1 MAIIISKNGKNA
13 KRVSQSSFDKEDY
26 LQQYIYNNPD
36 AVPVYEID
44 EDTRLLILAR
54 EFSTASGPIDALGI
68 DQNGNIYLIET
79 KLYKN
84 PDKRI
89 VVAQVLDYGAS
100 LWRSSIDFS
109 EFSLQLE
116 KHVLKQFNMTL
127 LEQIQSFFN
136 ITAEEA
142 DVILENMQ
150 TNLNNGTFRFV
161 VLMDNLERRL
171 KDLILFMNRN
181 SQFDVYAVELEYY
194 KHEDFEII
202 IPKLYGAE
210 IKKEVKSTSTYD
222 RTPVTK
228 DSFISYLQLAAE
240 KNLASKL
247 LSAFENDQQIR
258 LIWRKTG
265 FSSSVNIPGAT
276 VYPNNYAFFFFH
288 HSPNNKSD
296 NGRMEF
302 WYPEDAWRLRPEIH
316 LAVKE
321 YRDFYTNLPGYNNKK
336 VGDLTIFDEKN
347 IKILI
352 DMIHNTAQKVLNI
365 LSDDSRGIQ

>member
-13 KRVSQSSFDKEDY
+13 KRLNQSTFDKEDY

-68 DQNGNIYLIET
+68 DQHGNIYLIET

-109 EFSLQLE
+109 EFSSQLE
-116 KHVLKQFNMTL
+116 KHVLKQFNTTL

-136 ITAEEA
+136 VDAEGAET
-142 DVILENMQ
+142 ILESMQ
-150 TNLNNGTFRFV
+150 TNLNNGTFKFV

-222 RTPVTK
+222 RSPVTK
-228 DSFISYLQLAAE
+228 DSFISHLQLPAE

-247 LSAFENDQQIR
+247 LSAFENDQQVKIT
-258 LIWRKTG
+258 WRKTG
-265 FSSSVNIPGAT
+265 LSLSVNIPGAT
-276 VYPNNYAFFFFH
+276 VYPTNYAFFFFH
-288 HSPNNKSD
+288 CTPNKQSD
-296 NGRMEF
+296 NGRLEF

-316 LAVKE
+316 SAVKE
-321 YRDFYTNLPGYNNKK
+321 YRDFYTGLTGYNNKK

-347 IKILI
+347 IQILI
-352 DMIHNTAQKVLNI
+352 EMIRSTTQKVLSI
-365 LSDDSRGIQ
+365 LSDDSSS

>member
-13 KRVSQSSFDKEDY
+13 KRLNQSSFDKEDY

-54 EFSTASGPIDALGI
+54 EFNTASGPIDALGI
-68 DQNGNIYLIET
+68 DQHGNIYLIET

-100 LWRSSIDFS
+100 LWRSSIDFN
-109 EFSLQLE
+109 EFSAQLE
-116 KHVLKQFNMTL
+116 KHVLKQFSTTL

-136 ITAEEA
+136 IDIEGAGT
-142 DVILENMQ
+142 ILDSIQ
-150 TNLNNGTFRFV
+150 TNLNNGTFKFV

-210 IKKEVKSTSTYD
+210 IKKEVKSTSSYD
-222 RTPVTK
+222 RTPVTR
-228 DSFISYLQLAAE
+228 DSFISYLKLPSE

-247 LSAFENDQQIR
+247 LSAFENDQHVK
-258 LIWRKTG
+258 LTWRKSG
-265 FSSSVNIPGAT
+265 FSLSVHIPGST
-276 VYPNNYAFFFFH
+276 TYPNNYAFFFFQYNL
-288 HSPNNKSD
+288 STQSD
-296 NGRMEF
+296 NGRMDF
-302 WYPEDAWRLRPEIH
+302 FYPEDAWRLRPELH
-316 LAVKE
+316 PAVKQ
-321 YRDFYTNLPGYNNKK
+321 YRDFYTGLTGYDNKK

-347 IKILI
+347 TQILI
-352 DMIHNTAQKVLNI
+352 DMINNTTQKVLTVS
-365 LSDDSRGIQ
+365 SDPDK